1 MSRIAPSLADGRSFT
16 SYLSASQY
24 NDSLKGKFGIENES
38 QYRLFLQA
46 NASDAL
52 EQTRKLTVVA
62 RPKKTADPAMPMYG
76 SH

>member
-24 NDSLKGKFGIENES
+24 NETLKEKFGLENEN

-46 NASDAL
+46 NADDAL
-52 EQTRKLTVVA
+52 QQTRKLTVVA
-62 RPKKTADPAMPMYG
+62 RPRQTSDPLVPMYG
-76 SH
+76 A